1 MTNLKLFVYILT
13 CFALFGCATK
23 KEDIIN
29 FSPDQ
34 ESIRELSSG
43 SVIGYTQNET
53 SLWLGIP
60 YAQAPINEL
69 RWKAPRDV
77 TPWNQIYDATSFG
90 QACTQI
96 GSTFGDPTAV
106 VGSVHGSEDCLY
118 LNIFAPKEI
127 AANEKLP
134 VMFWI
139 HGGSNT
145 IGTSSLYDPS
155 VLASSQ
161 RVIVVSINY
170 RLGMFGWF
178 LHPSMITMS
187 VTPEDKSGNYG
198 TLDQIAALKWVKK
211 NIAEFGGDNN
221 NITIFGESAG
231 GHNVYALMFSP
242 LADGLFHKAISQ
254 SGSTKT
260 SNLNETINY
269 FDDPIAPGN
278 KNSSKEVVNQLL
290 IADEKVLNRKDAVM
304 MQNKMSDANVYDYL
318 KNQTKEQIIQTYY
331 DNLDDKD
338 YMHHVISDGY
348 VLPGNGMDFA
358 NTEKLKDIPIIMGT
372 NRDEMK
378 LFLAFDPEFTSQRF
392 SLTFIKNQDF
402 YDVSSEYG
410 SMGWK
415 VAAVDKP
422 ATELV
427 ELGNR
432 NVFGYRFDW
441 DEEPNIFL
449 MDFSQILGA
458 AHAIEIPFVMGGLKL
473 GGLEEYMFDE
483 ENIVAAKK
491 LSESM
496 MSYWSEFAYG
506 GNPNK
511 GRNDDQFKWNAW
523 GNDEKEDKFIILDTP
538 SDGGL
543 RMDSQASSY
552 SSLVEKLLLDPRIPN
567 DEMRCEF
574 LQKALDANWII
585 DNKILN
591 SGFCNGFN

>member
-23 KEDIIN
+23 KENIVN
-29 FSPDQ
+29 LSVDQ

-77 TPWNQIYDATSFG
+77 IPWNQIYDATSFG

-134 VMFWI
+134 VMFWM

-187 VTPEDKSGNYG
+187 VSPEDKSGNYG

-221 NITIFGESAG
+221 NITIFFYNSK
-231 GHNVYALMFSP
+231 F
-242 LADGLFHKAISQ
+242 FIS
-254 SGSTKT
+254 
-260 SNLNETINY
+260 N
-269 FDDPIAPGN
+269 F
-278 KNSSKEVVNQLL
+278 
-290 IADEKVLNRKDAVM
+290 
-304 MQNKMSDANVYDYL
+304 
-318 KNQTKEQIIQTYY
+318 
-331 DNLDDKD
+331 
-338 YMHHVISDGY
+338 
-348 VLPGNGMDFA
+348 
-358 NTEKLKDIPIIMGT
+358 
-372 NRDEMK
+372 
-378 LFLAFDPEFTSQRF
+378 
-392 SLTFIKNQDF
+392 
-402 YDVSSEYG
+402 
-410 SMGWK
+410 
-415 VAAVDKP
+415 
-422 ATELV
+422 
-427 ELGNR
+427 
-432 NVFGYRFDW
+432 
-441 DEEPNIFL
+441 
-449 MDFSQILGA
+449 
-458 AHAIEIPFVMGGLKL
+458 
-473 GGLEEYMFDE
+473 
-483 ENIVAAKK
+483 
-491 LSESM
+491 
-496 MSYWSEFAYG
+496 
-506 GNPNK
+506 
-511 GRNDDQFKWNAW
+511 
-523 GNDEKEDKFIILDTP
+523 
-538 SDGGL
+538 
-543 RMDSQASSY
+543 
-552 SSLVEKLLLDPRIPN
+552 
-567 DEMRCEF
+567 
-574 LQKALDANWII
+574 
-585 DNKILN
+585 
-591 SGFCNGFN
+591 

>member
-23 KEDIIN
+23 KENIIN

-127 AANEKLP
+127 ATNEKLP

-331 DNLDDKD
+331 DNLDNKD

-348 VLPGNGMDFA
+348 VLPGKGMDFA

-378 LFLAFDPEFTSQRF
+378 LPCL
-392 SLTFIKNQDF
+392 
-402 YDVSSEYG
+402 
-410 SMGWK
+410 
-415 VAAVDKP
+415 
-422 ATELV
+422 
-427 ELGNR
+427 
-432 NVFGYRFDW
+432 
-441 DEEPNIFL
+441 
-449 MDFSQILGA
+449 
-458 AHAIEIPFVMGGLKL
+458 
-473 GGLEEYMFDE
+473 
-483 ENIVAAKK
+483 
-491 LSESM
+491 
-496 MSYWSEFAYG
+496 
-506 GNPNK
+506 
-511 GRNDDQFKWNAW
+511 
-523 GNDEKEDKFIILDTP
+523 
-538 SDGGL
+538 
-543 RMDSQASSY
+543 
-552 SSLVEKLLLDPRIPN
+552 
-567 DEMRCEF
+567 
-574 LQKALDANWII
+574 
-585 DNKILN
+585 
-591 SGFCNGFN
+591 

>member
-1 MTNLKLFVYILT
+1 MNNLKLSLYFLT
-13 CFALFGCATK
+13 CFALFGCTTNRVN
-23 KEDIIN
+23 IVNIN
-29 FSPDQ
+29 PDQ
-34 ESIRELSSG
+34 ELVREFSDG
-43 SVIGYTQNET
+43 SVIGFSQNET

-60 YAQAPINEL
+60 YAQAPIDEL
-69 RWKAPRDV
+69 RWKAPREL
-77 TPWNQIYDATSFG
+77 TPWNETYDATNFS

-96 GSTFGDPTAV
+96 GSTFGDPTAI

-127 AANEKLP
+127 APNEKLP
-134 VMFWI
+134 VMFWL

-155 VLASSQ
+155 VLASTQ

-170 RLGMFGWF
+170 RLGLFGWF
-178 LHPSMITMS
+178 LHPSMMIES
-187 VTPEDKSGNYG
+187 DRPEDKSGNYG
-198 TLDQIAALKWVKK
+198 TLDQIAALEWVQK
-211 NIAEFGGDNN
+211 NITEFGGDNN
-221 NITIFGESAG
+221 NVTIFGESAG

-260 SNLNETINY
+260 STLNETINY

-278 KNSSKEVVNQLL
+278 KSSSKEVVNQLL
-290 IADEKVLNRKDAVM
+290 IADERALNRKDAM
-304 MQNKMSDANVYDYL
+304 IMQDKMSDADVYAYL
-318 KNQTKEQIIQTYY
+318 KNKTKEQMIQVYY
-331 DNLDDKD
+331 DNLDNKD
-338 YMHHVISDGY
+338 YMHQVINDGY
-348 VLPGNGMDFA
+348 VLPENGMDFA

-432 NVFGYRFDW
+432 NVYGYRFDW
-441 DEEPNIFL
+441 DEEPKIFL
-449 MDFSQILGA
+449 MDLSRILGA
-458 AHAIEIPFVMGGLKL
+458 AHAIEIPFIMGSLEL
-473 GGLEEYMFDE
+473 GGLEEYMFDDD
-483 ENIVAAKK
+483 NIVAAKK
-491 LSESM
+491 LSELM
-496 MSYWSEFAYG
+496 MSYWSEFAYH
-506 GNPNK
+506 GNPSK
-511 GRNDDQFKWNAW
+511 GRNDDQMKWNAW
-523 GNDEKEDKFIILDTP
+523 NNNEKEDKFIILDTP
-538 SDGGL
+538 SDEGL
-543 RMDSQASSY
+543 RMDSQGSSY

-585 DNKILN
+585 GNKILN
-591 SGFCNGFN
+591 SGLCNGFN